1 VATAQT
7 GLGGSCRVSLVG
19 AGLSISPMAS
29 TPIERCCGCH
39 SSLASSSTAPMNL
52 MIDCSEDAVRAHA
65 KSDVLNWPAGFV
77 YAALRWRAQPWHE
90 GGEAGDGGRRG
101 HADYDGSGGEG
112 SCGALRRLSRCR
124 QKRPPQPKPRAPAA
138 PPRPARRLSDV
149 LNPESNV
156 TVLNEL
162 GFPIF
167 LDLDT
172 GVRKPWNHPDS
183 HLGVREPVDIQ

>member
-112 SCGALRRLSRCR
+112 SCGGPAPTVPVPAKASASAKASSARC
-124 QKRPPQPKPRAPAA
+124 PT
-138 PPRPARRLSDV
+138 PARKAA
-149 LNPESNV
+149 
-156 TVLNEL
+156 
-162 GFPIF
+162 
-167 LDLDT
+167 
-172 GVRKPWNHPDS
+172 VRCP
-183 HLGVREPVDIQ
+183 